1 VNRGFAQDLD
11 IIIKHG
17 ITKTDINKFKEAGY
31 MTIDSVAMTV
41 KKQLVNIK
49 VNLLCQVHADWPAHL
64 L

>member
-49 VNLLCQVHADWPAHL
+49 VNLLCQVHADGPAHL